1 MKWLN
6 NKILKL
12 LLIIIILFVIII
24 FAKTMYLTIKYPIL
38 YTNFI
43 KEYSNQFNV
52 DPYLVA
58 SIINVESS
66 YDKKAISNKEAR
78 GLMQISKTT
87 GQWASEE
94 LLIENFNLELLFQP
108 EINIMIGSWYLNK
121 LSEEFNGN
129 TQLILA
135 AYNGGSG
142 NVRKWLNDKEYCEDG
157 VYLKKIPFKETEDYV
172 VKVLEN
178 YDIYKKLYKDQFNK
192 PSEDGESYLITTIHN
207 LKRVFKNLII
217 YK

>member
-6 NKILKL
+6 SKILKL
-12 LLIIIILFVIII
+12 LIIIIILFVIII
-24 FAKTMYLTIKYPIL
+24 VAKTIYLTIKYPIL

-58 SIINVESS
+58 AIINVESS
-66 YDKKAISNKEAR
+66 YDKKAMSNKEAR

-87 GQWASEE
+87 GEWAGKE
-94 LLIENFNLELLFQP
+94 LSIENFNLELLFQP
-108 EINIMIGSWYLNK
+108 ETNIMIGAWYLNK

-142 NVRKWLNDKEYCEDG
+142 NVTKWLKDERYCEDG
-157 VYLKKIPFKETEDYV
+157 VYLKKIPFQETEDYV
-172 VKVLEN
+172 VKVLKN
-178 YDIYKKLYKDQFNK
+178 YDIYKSLYKDQFDK
-192 PSEDGESYLITTIHN
+192 PSEDGESYLIVIVHN
-207 LKRVFKNLII
+207 LKKVFKNLII

>member
-172 VKVLEN
+172 VKVLGN

-192 PSEDGESYLITTIHN
+192 PSEEIGRASCRE
-207 LKRVFKNLII
+207 RV
-217 YK
+217 